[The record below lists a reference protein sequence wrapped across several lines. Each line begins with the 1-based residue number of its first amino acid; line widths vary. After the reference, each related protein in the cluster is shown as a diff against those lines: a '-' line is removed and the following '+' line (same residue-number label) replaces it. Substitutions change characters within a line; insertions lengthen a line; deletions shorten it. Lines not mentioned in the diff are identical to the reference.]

1 MTMTVMDV
9 LKLHII
15 SPEGTV
21 LETGAELV
29 TLPGVA
35 GSFTVLKD
43 HAPIVSAL
51 NNGNVRYIANGKEQ
65 FVAIKEGFVEVKDN
79 VVTVCAEV

>member
-1 MTMTVMDV
+1 MSIA
-9 LKLHII
+9 LHIL

-21 LETGAELV
+21 LETQAELV
-29 TLPGVA
+29 TLPGRA
-35 GSFTVLKD
+35 GAFTVLKD

-51 NNGNVRYIANGKEQ
+51 DKGNVRYISNGKEQ
-65 FVAIKEGFVEVKDN
+65 FVAIKEGFAEVKNN

>member
-21 LETGAELV
+21 LETKAELV
-29 TLPGVA
+29 TLPGSA
-35 GSFTVLKD
+35 GPFTVLKD
-43 HAPIVSAL
+43 HAPIVTAL
-51 NNGNVRYIANGKEQ
+51 DRGRVRYVSEGKES
-65 FVAIKEGFVEVKDN
+65 FVDIKEGFAEVKNN

>member
-1 MTMTVMDV
+1 MDV
-9 LKLHII
+9 IKLHII

-21 LETGAELV
+21 LETEAELV
-29 TLPGVA
+29 TLPGTA

-51 NNGNVRYIANGKEQ
+51 DKGNVRYIAKGKEQ